1 MRMAALVRVVAAASA
16 CAAALGPFAGSPA
29 EAQTAC
35 GPRISAKGVPSLL
48 QVLAKSKARGAWS
61 DKVRAE
67 KRLGEPYASWKH
79 SRDSRVDCIKDGAR
93 STCRASAR
101 PCKA

>member
-1 MRMAALVRVVAAASA
+1 MRMVALVLAVATTGA
-16 CAAALGPFAGSPA
+16 CAVAFGPLAATPTA
-29 EAQTAC
+29 AQTSC
-35 GPRISAKGVPSLL
+35 GPRVSAKGAPSLL
-48 QVLAKSKARGAWS
+48 QVLAKSKARSAWS
-61 DKVRAE
+61 EKVRTE

-79 SRDSRVDCIKDGAR
+79 SRDSRVDCTKDGAR